1 MIALSVAKLQ
11 MFSPESEFF
20 LSVKPKKKRKLFF
33 VESLDQ
39 CRRLEVREKARNVFC
54 DEPTSVYATTIVEF
68 LFSVLLGKFLLI
80 LYSRKDSTFSQ
91 NEFMQNHNLAIAK
104 AEAQLTVFLHYVKS
118 WKRAENI
125 KRPAY
130 SLH

>member
-68 LFSVLLGKFLLI
+68 LFSVLLGEVFADIFLQRLHI
-80 LYSRKDSTFSQ
+80 LVERVYAESQSGYRKG
-91 NEFMQNHNLAIAK
+91 
-104 AEAQLTVFLHYVKS
+104 
-118 WKRAENI
+118 
-125 KRPAY
+125 
-130 SLH
+130 